1 MRTAIIED
9 YIIYEDGRVYSTRKN
24 IFLKHLKK
32 SYPCVDLYL
41 KDKTKR
47 YFIHRLVG
55 ENFIPNPLNKPYINH
70 IDNNKYNF
78 SIDNLEWVT
87 HKENVQHGWDNGFH
101 KMTMPIKKVI
111 CTETGKIYQSV
122 EEAAKLLNYSI
133 HSLYKK
139 LNEGYP
145 RKNNTNLKYV

>member
-55 ENFIPNPLNKPYINH
+55 ENFIPNPLNKPY
-70 IDNNKYNF
+70 
-78 SIDNLEWVT
+78 
-87 HKENVQHGWDNGFH
+87 
-101 KMTMPIKKVI
+101 
-111 CTETGKIYQSV
+111 
-122 EEAAKLLNYSI
+122 
-133 HSLYKK
+133 
-139 LNEGYP
+139 
-145 RKNNTNLKYV
+145 